1 MHTHLKNV
9 SQNAYCPLDL
19 YSNDRARVRG
29 ALRVL
34 LQEPSM
40 KKTLKVEGADNL
52 DIAEEILENILIED
66 PILRK
71 LKQLQASLDELD
83 VEGVYPLYLQQQKEP
98 LVTNDIEV
106 WKQVISKFQARLFD
120 NTGVE
125 DEDDERQRIYEYVL
139 SMTFKDCSLM
149 INVMKVDGE
158 VTHKTTKLKDG
169 SIYQYDV
176 KVIDTDLKNIEKIP
190 YWYQLD
196 QNVVQNAIDTDFVNK
211 RKCV

>member
-19 YSNDRARVRG
+19 YSNDRARVQR

-34 LQEPSM
+34 LHDHSM
-40 KKTLKVEGADNL
+40 KKTLNVEGVDNL
-52 DIAEEILENILIED
+52 DIAEEILENILVKD
-66 PILRK
+66 PILRR
-71 LKQLQASLDELD
+71 LQQLQASLDELD
-83 VEGVYPLYLQQQKEP
+83 VEGVYPLYLQQQKES

-106 WKQVISKFQARLFD
+106 WKRVISKFQTRSSHSIKLD
-120 NTGVE
+120 
-125 DEDDERQRIYEYVL
+125 DEDGERQRIYEYVL

-149 INVMKVDGE
+149 INVMKANGE
-158 VTHKTTKLKDG
+158 KTHKTIELKDG
-169 SIYQYDV
+169 SIYQYDL

-196 QNVVQNAIDTDFVNK
+196 QNIVQNAINTDFVNK
-211 RKCV
+211 RNCV